1 MRVRHLMMAS
11 LVAGAS
17 FVGGQALANNT
28 VTGAVVGAG
37 VGGLTNGMGGAVRGG
52 LIGGGVDRKSVV

>member
-37 VGGLTNGMGGAVRGG
+37 VGGLTNA
-52 LIGGGVDRKSVV
+52 